1 MSESSDKY
9 LFIVENNQKKETYN
23 AVLNNNSYIILS
35 SGGRIKKKLNEQG
48 EYVLEEHSKKFLL
61 LLKKTTSEYS
71 KIFLSLDNDDEGEKI
86 AWDILEFLDK
96 NNVKTDNIFRITPQS
111 ISKDEIVK
119 SFSYARYIDKNK
131 IDAQMTRRAVE
142 RIINYDISGMIRWG
156 MMEEELFDGI
166 KSEKSSDNFVIDNL
180 KIGRVSAPALGL
192 IVEAQEKIDTFIPG
206 TYKRVAVDYFYDNV
220 EFTVKNKL
228 KFTDERKDELLAFL
242 SMVNKEPHIVNTFE
256 KGTKDKAPPPPLNS
270 IDMQHSASYQL
281 ILPPSEIM
289 KLAKELYEGIIIEG
303 KKISLITY
311 YKSKSRYF
319 SDETIFQIINL
330 AVELF
335 GEKYA
340 FTTRRIFN
348 NNDEDKYYGQEAIRP
363 TFLTKEFHP
372 DEIKKYLNEDQFL
385 LYEYIYTRTVATQ
398 MTSAIFNKGEIIV
411 VIGGSKFFGEANDI
425 IFDGWLK
432 IGSLWQENNSQEL
445 PQHTTF
451 LPERL
456 VLGQELKP
464 LDIRD
469 YLVYERAPWRYGE
482 GRFIKTLEQQ
492 GVANAS
498 FVANISE
505 FLKRQGYIKAE
516 QSMLYPTLLGKR
528 LYFYMK
534 ENIPWLLDLEY
545 VIKLEKD
552 IFLVSEGK
560 KTRKEIV
567 DEYEKLKNEVALK
580 LGYEKNELPE
590 EWLIEKAK
598 KIAIKR
604 NQKLSTTVLNSKKAL
619 IAYIS
624 ENDEEPEQVL
634 GSCPSCQ
641 KGNIFKNE
649 YGYKCD
655 NDECK
660 FILWHNSIASFLD
673 AFSKYIPEDTI
684 DKYISIILKNGKVFI
699 DDLYSAKKEIFFDA
713 YISIKHNDKYNNWS
727 LSFEDKKEDSKEKQ
741 EKYSPSL
748 NEEEIEK
755 IKAERFKKENNRL
768 KEDLKKEKEERRLIE
783 DESKK
788 DPMTRAFNRRCF
800 DDDIKRL
807 FEKSRNTLSCAFID
821 GDKFKNVND
830 AYGHQAGDEVLKFIV
845 NAMFAHTK
853 NLKRSRVYRY
863 GGEEFIILFVDEEKK
878 NVISYVN
885 AIRASLESSAASYE
899 NLKIPITISVGV
911 SFPKENDTIE
921 KFVTRAD
928 KGVYLAKENGRNRVE
943 VCYD

>member
-1 MSESSDKY
+1 MDENNNKY
-9 LFIVENNQKKETYN
+9 LFIVENNQKRETYET
-23 AVLNNNSYIILS
+23 VLNNSDYIVLS
-35 SGGRIKKKLNEQG
+35 SAGRIKKKLNEQG

-61 LLKKTTSEYS
+61 LLKKTADKYS

-86 AWDILEFLDK
+86 AWDIIEFLDK
-96 NNVKTDNIFRITPQS
+96 NNINTENIFRITPQS

-119 SFSYARYIDKNK
+119 SFNYARYIDKNK

-142 RIINYDISGMIRWG
+142 RIVNYDISKMLRWG
-156 MMEEELFDGI
+156 MAEEGLLEGVEVND
-166 KSEKSSDNFVIDNL
+166 V

-242 SMVNKEPHIVNTFE
+242 GMVNKEPHVVHTFE

-270 IDMQHSASYQL
+270 IDLQHSASYQL
-281 ILPPSEIM
+281 ILSPLEIM
-289 KLAKELYEGIIIEG
+289 KIAKELYEGIVIEG

-319 SDETIFQIINL
+319 SDDTIFQIINL

-335 GEKYA
+335 GEEYA
-340 FTTRRIFN
+340 FKTRRIFN
-348 NNDEDKYYGQEAIRP
+348 NNDEDKYFGQEAIRP

-372 DEIKKYLNEDQFL
+372 DEIRKYLNEDQFL

-398 MTSAIFNKGEIIV
+398 MTSAIFNKGELV
-411 VIGGSKFFGEANDI
+411 VIIGGSKFFGEANDI

-432 IGSLWQENNSQEL
+432 VGSLWQENNNQEM
-445 PQHTTF
+445 PQHITF

-456 VLGQELKP
+456 VLSQELEP

-469 YLVYERAPWRYGE
+469 YLIYERAPWRYGE
-482 GRFIKTLEQQ
+482 GRFIKTLEKQ
-492 GVANAS
+492 GIANVS

-505 FLKRQGYIKAE
+505 FLKKQGYIKAE

-534 ENIPWLLDLEY
+534 EHVPWLLDLEY
-545 VIKLEKD
+545 VVKLDKD
-552 IFLVSEGK
+552 ISLVGEGK

-567 DEYEKLKNEVALK
+567 SEYEKLKNEVSLK
-580 LGYEKNELPE
+580 LGYEEELQE

-598 KIAIKR
+598 KIAMKKD
-604 NQKLSTTVLNSKKAL
+604 QKLSAVVLNNKKAL
-619 IAYIS
+619 MTYIS
-624 ENDEEPEQVL
+624 ENNEDSNQVL
-634 GSCPSCQ
+634 GSCPACEE
-641 KGNIFKNE
+641 GNIFKNE

-655 NDECK
+655 NKECK

-673 AFSKYIPEDTI
+673 AFSKYIPENTL

-699 DDLYSAKKEIFFDA
+699 DELYSSKKEIFFDA
-713 YISIKHNDKYNNWS
+713 YISVKYNEKYDNWS
-727 LSFEDKKEDSKEKQ
+727 LSFEDKKENSKEDR

-748 NEEEIEK
+748 NKEEIEE
-755 IKAERFKKENNRL
+755 IKSVVFKKENDKL
-768 KEDLKKEKEERRLIE
+768 KEALKIEKEERRQIE

-788 DPMTRAFNRRCF
+788 DAMTRAFNRRCF
-800 DDDIKRL
+800 DNDV
-807 FEKSRNTLSCAFID
+807 EKLLKNNKSSLSCAFID
-821 GDKFKNVND
+821 GDKFKDVND
-830 AYGHQAGDEVLKFIV
+830 TYGHQAGDEVLKFIV
-845 NAMFAHTK
+845 NKMFIHTK

-863 GGEEFIILFVDEEKK
+863 GGEEFIVLFVDEDRRS
-878 NVISYVN
+878 VISCVN
-885 AIRASLESSAASYE
+885 AIRADLESSAAKYE
-899 NLKIPITISVGV
+899 NLTIPITISVGV
-911 SFPKENDTIE
+911 SFCKENDTLE
-921 KFVTRAD
+921 KFIERAD
-928 KGVYLAKENGRNRVE
+928 RGVYLAKENGRNRVE
-943 VCYD
+943 VCHD

>member
-1 MSESSDKY
+1 MDESNNKY
-9 LFIVENNQKKETYN
+9 LFIVENNQKRETYDT
-23 AVLNNNSYIILS
+23 VLNNNSYTILS
-35 SGGRIKKKLNEQG
+35 SAGRIKKKLNEQG
-48 EYVLEEHSKKFLL
+48 EYVLEDYSKKFLL
-61 LLKKTTSEYS
+61 LLKKTVSEYS

-86 AWDILEFLDK
+86 AWDIIEFLDK
-96 NNVKTDNIFRITPQS
+96 NNIETDNIFRITPQS

-119 SFSYARYIDKNK
+119 SFNYARYIDKNK

-142 RIINYDISGMIRWG
+142 RIINYDISKMLRWG
-156 MMEEELFDGI
+156 MAKEELLYDVKADDI
-166 KSEKSSDNFVIDNL
+166 

-242 SMVNKEPHIVNTFE
+242 SMVNKEPHIVSTFE

-270 IDMQHSASYQL
+270 IDLQHSASYQL
-281 ILPPSEIM
+281 ILSPLEVM
-289 KLAKELYEGIIIEG
+289 KIAKELYEGIIIEG

-319 SDETIFQIINL
+319 ADETIFQIINL

-335 GEKYA
+335 GEEYA

-372 DEIKKYLNEDQFL
+372 DEIRKYLNEDQFL
-385 LYEYIYTRTVATQ
+385 LYEYIYTRTIATQ
-398 MTSAIFNKGEIIV
+398 MTSAIFNKGEIV
-411 VIGGSKFFGEANDI
+411 VIIGGSKFFGEANDI
-425 IFDGWLK
+425 IFDGWLRV
-432 IGSLWQENNSQEL
+432 GSLWQENNNQEM
-445 PQHTTF
+445 PQYITF

-456 VLGQELKP
+456 VLSQELKP

-482 GRFIKTLEQQ
+482 GRFIKTLEKQ
-492 GVANAS
+492 GIANVS

-505 FLKRQGYIKAE
+505 FLKQQNYIKAE

-534 ENIPWLLDLEY
+534 EYVPWLLDLEY

-552 IFLVSEGK
+552 IFLVANGK

-567 DEYEKLKNEVALK
+567 NEYEKLKNEASLK
-580 LGYEKNELPE
+580 LGYNEDELPE

-598 KIAIKR
+598 KIAIKK
-604 NQKLSTTVLNSKKAL
+604 NQKLSTIILNNRKAL
-619 IAYIS
+619 MTYIS
-624 ENDEEPEQVL
+624 ENNQESESVL

-641 KGNIFKNE
+641 QGNIFKNE

-655 NDECK
+655 NTECK

-673 AFSKYIPEDTI
+673 AFSKYIPENTL
-684 DKYISIILKNGKVFI
+684 DKYISIILNNEKVFI

-713 YISIKHNDKYNNWS
+713 YISVKYNEKYDNWS
-727 LSFEDKKEDSKEKQ
+727 LSFADKEEDSKEEQK
-741 EKYSPSL
+741 KHSPSL
-748 NEEEIEK
+748 NKEEIEE
-755 IKAERFKKENNRL
+755 IQSVAFKKENDKL
-768 KEDLKKEKEERRLIE
+768 KKDLKTEKEERRLIE

-788 DPMTRAFNRRCF
+788 DAMTRAFNRGCF
-800 DDDIKRL
+800 DDDVRNL
-807 FEKSRNTLSCAFID
+807 FKKNKDTLSCAFID
-821 GDKFKNVND
+821 GDKFKDVND
-830 AYGHQAGDEVLKFIV
+830 TYGHQAGDEVLKFIV
-845 NAMFAHTK
+845 NTMFAHTK

-863 GGEEFIILFVDEEKK
+863 GGEEFIILFADEDKK
-878 NVISYVN
+878 IVISCVN
-885 AIRASLESSAASYE
+885 TIRADLESSAVSYE
-899 NLKIPITISVGV
+899 NLKIPITISAGV
-911 SFPKENDTIE
+911 SFFKENDTLE
-921 KFVTRAD
+921 KFVERAD

>member
-1 MSESSDKY
+1 MNESNNKY
-9 LFIVENNQKKETYN
+9 LFIVENNQKRETYD
-23 AVLNNNSYIILS
+23 AVLNNNSYTILS
-35 SGGRIKKKLNEQG
+35 SAGRIKKKLNEQG

-61 LLKKTTSEYS
+61 LLKKTVSEYT

-86 AWDILEFLDK
+86 AWDIIEFLDK
-96 NNVKTDNIFRITPQS
+96 NNIKTDNIFRITPQS

-119 SFSYARYIDKNK
+119 SFNYARYIDKNK

-142 RIINYDISGMIRWG
+142 RIINYDISKMLRWG
-156 MMEEELFDGI
+156 MAKEDLLDEVEI
-166 KSEKSSDNFVIDNL
+166 SDI

-242 SMVNKEPHIVNTFE
+242 SMVNKEPHIVSTFE

-270 IDMQHSASYQL
+270 IDLQHSASYQL
-281 ILPPSEIM
+281 ILSPLEVM
-289 KLAKELYEGIIIEG
+289 KIAKELYEGIIIEG

-319 SDETIFQIINL
+319 ADETIFQIINL

-335 GEKYA
+335 GEEYA
-340 FTTRRIFN
+340 FMTRRIFN

-372 DEIKKYLNEDQFL
+372 DEIRKYLNEDQFL
-385 LYEYIYTRTVATQ
+385 LYEYIYTRTIATQ
-398 MTSAIFNKGEIIV
+398 MTSAIFNKGEIV
-411 VIGGSKFFGEANDI
+411 VIIGGSKFFGEANDI
-425 IFDGWLK
+425 IFDGWLRV
-432 IGSLWQENNSQEL
+432 GSLWQENNNQEM
-445 PQHTTF
+445 PQHITF

-456 VLGQELKP
+456 VLAQELKP

-482 GRFIKTLEQQ
+482 GRFIKTLEKQ
-492 GVANAS
+492 GIANVS
-498 FVANISE
+498 FVAKISE
-505 FLKRQGYIKAE
+505 FFKQQNYIKAE

-534 ENIPWLLDLEY
+534 EHVPWLLDLEY

-552 IFLVSEGK
+552 IALVSEGK
-560 KTRKEIV
+560 KSRKEIIR
-567 DEYEKLKNEVALK
+567 EYEKLKNEASLK
-580 LGYEKNELPE
+580 LSYKEDELPE

-604 NQKLSTTVLNSKKAL
+604 NQKLSHLILNNRKAL
-619 IAYIS
+619 MTYIS
-624 ENDEEPEQVL
+624 ENKQESESVI
-634 GSCPSCQ
+634 GGCPSCQ
-641 KGNIFKNE
+641 QGNIFKNE

-655 NDECK
+655 NNECK
-660 FILWHNSIASFLD
+660 FILWHNSIRSFLD
-673 AFSKYIPEDTI
+673 AFSKYIPENTL
-684 DKYISIILKNGKVFI
+684 DKYISIILNNGKVFI

-713 YISIKHNDKYNNWS
+713 YISVKYNEKFDNWS
-727 LSFEDKKEDSKEKQ
+727 LSFKDKEEDSKEEQK
-741 EKYSPSL
+741 KHSPSL
-748 NEEEIEK
+748 NKEEIEE
-755 IKAERFKKENNRL
+755 IKSVAFKKEND
-768 KEDLKKEKEERRLIE
+768 KLKKELKTEKEERRLIE
-783 DESKK
+783 NESKK
-788 DPMTRAFNRRCF
+788 DAMTRAFNRRCF
-800 DDDIKRL
+800 DDDVKNL
-807 FEKSRNTLSCAFID
+807 FKKSKDTLSCAFID
-821 GDKFKNVND
+821 GDKFKDVND
-830 AYGHQAGDEVLKFIV
+830 TYGHQAGDEVLKFIV
-845 NAMFAHTK
+845 NTMFAHTK

-863 GGEEFIILFVDEEKK
+863 SGEEFIILFADEDKK
-878 NVISYVN
+878 SVISCIN
-885 AIRASLESSAASYE
+885 AIRTDLESSTVSYE
-899 NLKIPITISVGV
+899 NLKIPITISAGV
-911 SFPKENDTIE
+911 SFYKEGDTLE
-921 KFVTRAD
+921 KFVERAD